1 MISNSSEMVKIW
13 IKRTISD
20 PLVKSLLINSQLT
33 QIQLET
39 LLIDLLGE
47 QLIEKKISSKEK
59 VTMRLENKKISRGS
73 FDRTLRQA
81 RTNMIKSIFTV
92 ILLGYIGIFESPT
105 LNQYLELANKL
116 EKYMTEYRLNRSD
129 FNNKNTEKAINIIKE
144 NIKNDI
150 YSLFPTQKR
159 K

>member
-1 MISNSSEMVKIW
+1 MVKIW

>member
-13 IKRTISD
+13 IKRTIND